1 MRMECGTRAGTKR
14 ATALDVLP
22 SCTKAPDHLPSSEHS
37 TDRIMSFFLLLQ
49 PDTMFGNANLR
60 PGFEP
65 RVKS

>member
-1 MRMECGTRAGTKR
+1 MGQEQERSGRR
-14 ATALDVLP
+14 LLDVLP